1 MIPVRMQCE
10 CKTTVASGTAT
21 LRFCRT
27 RRGWSS
33 VLHRTR
39 SVLGLTRVVACGW
52 TDHARRASSSRAPG
66 HDGLRTRPHTS
77 PTPRNMRE
85 HAARLFITSSAAC
98 AVMIIG
104 IAVPTTIFAQRG
116 GFVTTLGT
124 DTVQVEQ
131 FVRRDRAITGVLV
144 TRTPFVKMTRYEIR
158 LDDRD
163 RLASYAQQVTDGLG
177 ASLTPDPGPA
187 SLIVTG
193 DTIRRTAR
201 ARDGTVVTQAIAAPD
216 GAYPVGTIPI
226 GASFAVFELAIAPL
240 LYQALSSRPTLGRL
254 LPTAVQSAP
263 SYTPVLFIAKDSV
276 EVDYF
281 GQGRF
286 GFRFDNQRRLL
297 RSDWRHTT
305 YDVRVTRVDTLDVA
319 DRARRWYSAQRA
331 GEDPGAVSPRDSL
344 VFRAGAASVAIRYG
358 RPAKRGREIWG
369 GLVPEDR
376 VWRLGADF
384 ATQLV
389 TDRDLQI
396 GDHRVPAGEY
406 TLWMQPSASD
416 PRLIVSSLVRVFG
429 TQYDARKDLLRV
441 PMTRSATTQT
451 IERLTLGWQDGQLC
465 VVWDRQRFC
474 VAVDAASPDI
484 LR

>member
-1 MIPVRMQCE
+1 M
-10 CKTTVASGTAT
+10 
-21 LRFCRT
+21 
-27 RRGWSS
+27 
-33 VLHRTR
+33 LHRTR

-144 TRTPFVKMTRYEIR
+144 TRTPFVKMTRYEIT

-187 SLIVTG
+187 SLMVTG

-201 ARDGTVVTQAIAAPD
+201 ARDGTVVTQAIAAP
-216 GAYPVGTIPI
+216 GGVYPVGTIPI
-226 GASFAVFELAIAPL
+226 GASFAVFELAVAPL
-240 LYQALSSRPTLGRL
+240 LDQALSSRPTLARL

-286 GFRFDNQRRLL
+286 GFRFDNHRRLL
-297 RSDWRHTT
+297 RSANS
-305 YDVRVTRVDTLDVA
+305 L
-319 DRARRWYSAQRA
+319 RALAGPSSSISMCRPHACSALWSRRLANS
-331 GEDPGAVSPRDSL
+331 G
-344 VFRAGAASVAIRYG
+344 RY
-358 RPAKRGREIWG
+358 
-369 GLVPEDR
+369 
-376 VWRLGADF
+376 
-384 ATQLV
+384 
-389 TDRDLQI
+389 
-396 GDHRVPAGEY
+396 
-406 TLWMQPSASD
+406 
-416 PRLIVSSLVRVFG
+416 
-429 TQYDARKDLLRV
+429 
-441 PMTRSATTQT
+441 
-451 IERLTLGWQDGQLC
+451 
-465 VVWDRQRFC
+465 QRFWLPKRPNSTPEPPQPPPPAPPC
-474 VAVDAASPDI
+474 RNAVPP
-484 LR
+484 

>member
-1 MIPVRMQCE
+1 M
-10 CKTTVASGTAT
+10 
-21 LRFCRT
+21 
-27 RRGWSS
+27 
-33 VLHRTR
+33 
-39 SVLGLTRVVACGW
+39 
-52 TDHARRASSSRAPG
+52 
-66 HDGLRTRPHTS
+66 
-77 PTPRNMRE
+77 
-85 HAARLFITSSAAC
+85 
-98 AVMIIG
+98 
-104 IAVPTTIFAQRG
+104 
-116 GFVTTLGT
+116 
-124 DTVQVEQ
+124 
-131 FVRRDRAITGVLV
+131 
-144 TRTPFVKMTRYEIR
+144 
-158 LDDRD
+158 
-163 RLASYAQQVTDGLG
+163 
-177 ASLTPDPGPA
+177 
-187 SLIVTG
+187 
-193 DTIRRTAR
+193 
-201 ARDGTVVTQAIAAPD
+201 
-216 GAYPVGTIPI
+216 
-226 GASFAVFELAIAPL
+226 
-240 LYQALSSRPTLGRL
+240 
-254 LPTAVQSAP
+254 
-263 SYTPVLFIAKDSV
+263 
-276 EVDYF
+276 
-281 GQGRF
+281 
-286 GFRFDNQRRLL
+286 
-297 RSDWRHTT
+297 
-305 YDVRVTRVDTLDVA
+305 TRVDTLDVA